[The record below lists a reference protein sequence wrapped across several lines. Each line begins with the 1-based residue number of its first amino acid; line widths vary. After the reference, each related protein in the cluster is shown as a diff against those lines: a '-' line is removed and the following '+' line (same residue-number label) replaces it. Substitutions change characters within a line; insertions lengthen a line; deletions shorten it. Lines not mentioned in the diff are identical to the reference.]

1 MRPPSAKKQ
10 PKQPEP
16 PAKQQPSQPAI
27 LDEDEVQRPA
37 QKPAPKKDIQ
47 AAEYSKRVQEAM
59 EQEDI
64 PEPEAA
70 RNEDPE
76 PSNKIQMGNL
86 RKNKKD
92 STRLEKGPL
101 SGGGELTDK

>member
-16 PAKQQPSQPAI
+16 PTKQQPSQPAI
-27 LDEDEVQRPA
+27 LDEDDAQQRPA

-76 PSNKIQMGNL
+76 PANKIQMGNL

-92 STRLEKGPL
+92 STRVEKGPL
-101 SGGGELTDK
+101 SAGG